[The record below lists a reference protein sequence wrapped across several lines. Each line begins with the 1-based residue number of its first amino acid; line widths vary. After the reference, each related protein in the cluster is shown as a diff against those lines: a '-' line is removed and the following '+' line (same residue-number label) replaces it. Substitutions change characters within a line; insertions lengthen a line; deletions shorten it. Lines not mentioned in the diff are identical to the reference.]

1 MSSEI
6 HSSALPKGRCCS
18 DEKLLW
24 LCTLLRLFTLETM
37 PGSVYAFEGSTL
49 TKTKALGW
57 CTSPTLAWFYHSC
70 PPERVCKCIFY
81 LYALIKTQTKQVCT
95 AVNSSKHNFYHH
107 PWPTELIVHTSSL
120 HFEYVHPVLTISSD
134 LLQLHNVPLSKIRSL
149 FRSTKALSR

>member
-1 MSSEI
+1 M
-6 HSSALPKGRCCS
+6 
-18 DEKLLW
+18 
-24 LCTLLRLFTLETM
+24 
-37 PGSVYAFEGSTL
+37 VYFAY
-49 TKTKALGW
+49 
-57 CTSPTLAWFYHSC
+57 TSLILSQLSPWK
-70 PPERVCKCIFY
+70 VCKCIFY

-149 FRSTKALSR
+149 FRSTRHWADRTVDTRDSACCLYKNVPVSFYLPEHIWFFPGAQWNGRNSHWRWS